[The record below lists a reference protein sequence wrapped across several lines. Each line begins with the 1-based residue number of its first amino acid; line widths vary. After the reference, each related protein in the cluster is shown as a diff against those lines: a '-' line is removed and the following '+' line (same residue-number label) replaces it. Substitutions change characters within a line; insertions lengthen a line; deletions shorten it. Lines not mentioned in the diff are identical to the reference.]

1 MGKAKPAKHTTREI
15 MGKIAEATTNK
26 GGGKVCGMAGELGCI
41 LKISFSS
48 LSKAG
53 QEDRL
58 GGKGGH
64 AKFQCHICKTPAP
77 SLKSMQDHH
86 ESKHPTLPWEP
97 EKCTDVHAVFGG
109 TTQGVAVRGTVK
121 KVHH

>member
-26 GGGKVCGMAGELGCI
+26 GGG
-41 LKISFSS
+41 
-48 LSKAG
+48 KAG